1 MSELDVLLRESLGRL
16 AEPGDPTG
24 VAEVI
29 RARVEAAASS
39 GDGGSGAG
47 GSGGGTFWS
56 GPAPFAILIGLS
68 LAGGAALGLGGAF
81 GRPDAPPPPPVGPA
95 AGIVHS
101 EVQALGCPGGSPV
114 ETLPRGTRVLV
125 MERSNDGGYA
135 SVRDPYALAQTVW
148 LPTGVLVPDA
158 GAGAY
163 SDLPVSGCAVASPI
177 PSPTPS
183 PSASPSPAP
192 APVPAPAPAPKPTSK
207 PKPPPPPP
215 PPPPDTQAPTIS
227 VGSVSPTPLYG
238 SAWSCGA
245 HTATVTV
252 TASDNVGVSAVSGSA
267 DFTGVAVTLQSHSG
281 NSWVFT
287 VATPAGQPSSGSP
300 VTVHL
305 SFTAK
310 DAAGNAAGSAG
321 SFTYAYC
328 LI

>member
-47 GSGGGTFWS
+47 GSGGGAFWS

-95 AGIVHS
+95 AGIVHG
-101 EVQALGCPGGSPV
+101 EVQALGCPGGLPV
-114 ETLPRGTRVLV
+114 ETLPRGTRVLA
-125 MERSNDGGYA
+125 MERSNDGGYV

-192 APVPAPAPAPKPTSK
+192 APVPAPAPAPKPTNK
-207 PKPPPPPP
+207 PKPPPP

-267 DFTGVAVTLQSHSG
+267 DFPAVAVTLQSHSG
-281 NSWVFT
+281 NSWVFA
-287 VATPAGQPSSGSP
+287 VSTPSGQPSAGPS